1 MNILKNKWIMGG
13 SVAVLVLALG
23 YYVWGMSSSGPL
35 LTGGEEGAA
44 SPLSQE
50 ILATLSQIHTIDLNP
65 KLFTDPSFVSLT
77 DFGVTIPP
85 QQAGRRNPFAP
96 IGGASSVP
104 AGTATAAPESAAV
117 PAQ

>member
-1 MNILKNKWIMGG
+1 MDILKNKWVMGG
-13 SVAVLVLALG
+13 SAVVIIGALV
-23 YYVWGMSSSGPL
+23 YYVMTASSQGPL
-35 LTGGEEGAA
+35 LSGGEEGGT

-50 ILATLSQIHTIDLNP
+50 ILATLSQLHTLELNP

-96 IGGASSVP
+96 VSGSTQTPPTQSTPGAPVTVP
-104 AGTATAAPESAAV
+104 ATP
-117 PAQ
+117 

>member
-1 MNILKNKWIMGG
+1 MNILKNKWVMGG
-13 SVAVLVLALG
+13 SVAVLVIALG
-23 YYVWGMSSSGPL
+23 YYFWNTTSTGPL
-35 LTGGEEGAA
+35 LTGGEEGA

-50 ILATLSQIHTIDLNP
+50 ILATLSQIHTIELNP

-85 QQAGRRNPFAP
+85 QQAGRRNPFEP
-96 IGGASSVP
+96 VGSTG
-104 AGTATAAPESAAV
+104 TAAPSTPAILPEAAV